1 MAKKRPRSVR
11 FIPCA
16 QMPRDP
22 TPHEEVEAFL
32 LSIRDIA
39 KEEIETTERYMRW
52 LKWARN
58 RKKAVLPRY

>member
-1 MAKKRPRSVR
+1 
-11 FIPCA
+11 
-16 QMPRDP
+16 MPRDP

-32 LSIRDIA
+32 LSMRDIA
-39 KEEIETTERYMRW
+39 EEEIETTERYMRW